1 MGERIII
8 GISGASGAIYGIRAL
23 QLLRAVPGVETHLI
37 VTKAG
42 RATIA
47 AETAYTLGQ
56 VTALADAVYPDHD
69 LAAPPSS
76 GSFRA
81 AGMLVAPCSIKTL
94 SGIANCY
101 DDTLLIRA
109 ADVALKERRRLVL
122 LVRETPLR
130 AAHLRLM
137 TEVTSNGAIVAPPV
151 PAFYASPRTI
161 DDLVDHTVGRA
172 LDLFGIDTGAVR
184 RWTGLRAVPARP
196 QRPGAGPALTPPQ
209 DRPLPPAQDRP
220 LPRLRTGAL
229 ADAAHQHLEE
239 GLGWR
244 HQRFARAPHHPQLP
258 LGVWLGERKARTL
271 TAGGQP
277 RQHGHPHPGLHHS
290 PHDRKL
296 PGLDRDPRREP
307 GSRAHVHHEV
317 AQPVPGLHRHEVLA
331 GQAGEAD
338 PGAARQPVTWRH
350 QRHHRL
356 PYQGLTAQVGACA
369 GHPDDRQV
377 ELAGVHHPFE
387 LPRDVVLDQSDLHPW
402 VAPPEPGENAR

>member
-23 QLLRAVPGVETHLI
+23 QLLRAVPEVETHLI

-184 RWTGLRAVPARP
+184 RWTGLRAVRHDRSDRHGNSPYPAS
-196 QRPGAGPALTPPQ
+196 GPS
-209 DRPLPPAQDRP
+209 
-220 LPRLRTGAL
+220 LPRLRTGPYLRLGTGPYPGSGPARSQTL
-229 ADAAHQHLEE
+229 PTSIWRKASAGGISGSPARHTTPSSRWAYGSASRRQGPSLPAASR
-239 GLGWR
+239 GSTDTPTPACTMPRTIASCPVSTVIRGVNP
-244 HQRFARAPHHPQLP
+244 ARAHMSTMRSRSPYPGFIVTKSSP
-258 LGVWLGERKARTL
+258 AR
-271 TAGGQP
+271 
-277 RQHGHPHPGLHHS
+277 
-290 PHDRKL
+290 
-296 PGLDRDPRREP
+296 
-307 GSRAHVHHEV
+307 
-317 AQPVPGLHRHEVLA
+317 LA
-331 GQAGEAD
+331 
-338 PGAARQPVTWRH
+338 
-350 QRHHRL
+350 
-356 PYQGLTAQVGACA
+356 
-369 GHPDDRQV
+369 
-377 ELAGVHHPFE
+377 
-387 LPRDVVLDQSDLHPW
+387 
-402 VAPPEPGENAR
+402 